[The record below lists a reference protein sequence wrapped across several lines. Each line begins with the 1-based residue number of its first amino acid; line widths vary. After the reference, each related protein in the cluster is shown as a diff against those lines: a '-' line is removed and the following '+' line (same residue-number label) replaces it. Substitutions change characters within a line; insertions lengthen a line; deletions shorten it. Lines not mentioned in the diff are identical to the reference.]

1 MEPYDDL
8 SMNKV
13 LDAHWGIL
21 NDDDVRYPLASHLS
35 FSVLSVIELQLM
47 AEHLIPKKERLDKRA
62 IGFLISEK
70 NVSLRDN
77 TVM

>member
-21 NDDDVRYPLASHLS
+21 NDDDVRYPLASQLS

-47 AEHLIPKKERLDKRA
+47 AEHLN
-62 IGFLISEK
+62 F
-70 NVSLRDN
+70 
-77 TVM
+77 